1 VANKLVFVAAS
12 LVACLASA
20 APAQTPAVRGSSDTG
35 RVAPRVQT
43 SAEAL
48 AQDAAGYA
56 RRYGVT
62 LEAAV
67 LRLRALQA
75 SAAVTDD
82 IRQTYR
88 ERLVG
93 VSIDHA
99 PLFRLVVL
107 LTGTDPVADTSIT
120 VDGLVVPIVFRTGA
134 PTTGDD
140 VIRAM
145 LQRGPQLT
153 QLLPQHRGMGL
164 DARTGELVMLI
175 RALDA
180 ARPDLE
186 ALRQR
191 AQTLAGVRVRFD
203 RAERETV
210 DMALAGGAR
219 VVGINPADGK
229 RYACTTGFTVTDGVR
244 SGVATAAHCPDALV
258 YQDPE
263 GGSIPLQ
270 FAGQWGARTQDVQ
283 VHVAPG
289 AQKPLFYANRH
300 KGALRRLA
308 GARSRLSTRAGEWL
322 CHYGESS
329 GYSCAEVELT
339 QFAPPGL
346 LCGGACA
353 PTWVTVRT
361 NDCRSGDSGGPVFS
375 GDIAFGIT
383 KGGSG
388 RQGTRC
394 NFYFYMST
402 DFLPAGWRL
411 LLNASNPRIH
421 SGRRTGAN
429 RTKMAGIRSAVDSFH
444 KTHSNR

>member
-1 VANKLVFVAAS
+1 VKFDVPNKLMVAMAS
-12 LVACLASA
+12 LLACLASA
-20 APAQTPAVRGSSDTG
+20 SPAQLPAARRSLDS
-35 RVAPRVQT
+35 ARVQT
-43 SAEAL
+43 SEEAL
-48 AQDAAGYA
+48 AQDAADYA
-56 RRYGVT
+56 KRYGLRV
-62 LEAAV
+62 EAAV

-75 SAAVTDD
+75 SAAVTDG

-99 PLFRLVVL
+99 PQIRLVVL
-107 LTGTDPVADTSIT
+107 LTGTAPVADTSIM

-134 PTTGDD
+134 RTTGDD

-153 QLLPQHRGMGL
+153 ELLPQHRGMGL

-175 RALDA
+175 RAVDA
-180 ARPDLE
+180 ARPDLA
-186 ALRQR
+186 ALRKR
-191 AQTLAGVRVRFD
+191 AEELAGVRVRFD

-229 RYACTTGFTVTDGVR
+229 RYACTTGFAVTDGVR

-263 GGSIPLQ
+263 GGSIALQ

-339 QFAPPGL
+339 QFAPPGQ

-353 PTWVTVRT
+353 PTWITVRT

-375 GDIAFGIT
+375 GDVAFGIT

-388 RQGTRC
+388 RRGTRC

-411 LLNASNPRIH
+411 LL
-421 SGRRTGAN
+421 
-429 RTKMAGIRSAVDSFH
+429 
-444 KTHSNR
+444 

>member
-1 VANKLVFVAAS
+1 MRATW
-12 LVACLASA
+12 LVAIGAAIMAHPVASIA
-20 APAQTPAVRGSSDTG
+20 QVGAVPIAVPAPARIQTP
-35 RVAPRVQT
+35 
-43 SAEAL
+43 AEAL

-56 RRYGVT
+56 KRYGVT
-62 LEAAV
+62 TDEAV
-67 LRLRALQA
+67 LRLRGLQA
-75 SAAVTDD
+75 SAAVTDV

-93 VSIDHA
+93 ISIDHA
-99 PLFRLVVL
+99 PALRIVVL
-107 LTGTDPVADTSIT
+107 LTGNAAVADTSFAL
-120 VDGLVVPIVFRTGA
+120 DGLVVPILFRTGA

-145 LQRGPQLT
+145 LQRGPELT
-153 QLLPQHRGMGL
+153 ALLPQHRGMGL
-164 DARTGELVMLI
+164 DARSGELVMLI

-180 ARPDLE
+180 ARPDLVALRERAE
-186 ALRQR
+186 AL
-191 AQTLAGVRVRFD
+191 TGVKVRFD
-203 RAERETV
+203 RADRETV

-219 VVGINPADGK
+219 VVGVHPGDGR

-244 SGVATAAHCPDALV
+244 SGIATAAHCPDALV
-258 YQDPE
+258 YQDPQ
-263 GGSIPLQ
+263 GGTIPLQ
-270 FAGQWGARTQDVQ
+270 FVGQWGARTQDVQ

-289 AQKPLFYANRH
+289 TQEPLFYADRH
-300 KGALRRLA
+300 QGALRRLA

-353 PTWVTVRT
+353 PTWITVRT
-361 NDCRSGDSGGPVFS
+361 SDCHSGDSGGPVFS

-388 RQGTRC
+388 RRGTRC

-402 DFLPAGWRL
+402 DFLPTGWRL
-411 LLNASNPRIH
+411 LR
-421 SGRRTGAN
+421 
-429 RTKMAGIRSAVDSFH
+429 
-444 KTHSNR
+444 